1 MKKYSWIGAFSRL
14 SIGFMFL
21 LIFALSG
28 IPTQAADSS
37 LSISIDFGYDQFQ
50 AGNYKE
56 FDAVPLGKTFHLAI
70 HIYNSGPNPIR
81 IDSLKCL
88 HSGTSVSASS
98 ISRLP
103 DSVVLAPGAVFTT
116 EQLYRTVA
124 PGLSEVVCGVSG
136 IDTVTHTALSA
147 VNAQLAKLMV
157 SGETRLYF
165 NVSSATHNI
174 APVGQKIYIMAV
186 YGNRGPTTLTNVT
199 VECGPGNHGFSIG
212 LNRQTQTTLPP
223 GQSGFAEFVAVAGL
237 PGAGALIKCSITAD
251 DSSTGVRIGLSSTP
265 LLFST
270 P

>member
-1 MKKYSWIGAFSRL
+1 MKKYSWIGVFSRL

-21 LIFALSG
+21 LIFALTG
-28 IPTQAADSS
+28 IPARAADS
-37 LSISIDFGYDQFQ
+37 LLTIGIDFGYDQFGIG
-50 AGNYKE
+50 AYKE
-56 FDAVPLGKTFHLAI
+56 FDAVPLGKSFRLNI
-70 HIYNSGPNPIR
+70 SLYNLGPNPIR
-81 IDSLKCL
+81 IDSLKCSQTGSSL
-88 HSGTSVSASS
+88 SASS

-103 DSVVLAPGAVFTT
+103 NTVVLAPNTYFQT
-116 EQLYRTVA
+116 EQYYRTIS
-124 PGLSEVVCGVSG
+124 PGLSEVTCLVTGT
-136 IDTVTHTALSA
+136 DTVTHTSLSA
-147 VNAQLAKLMV
+147 EPIRIASLMV

-199 VECGPGNHGFSIG
+199 VECGPGNHGFSIR

-237 PGAGALIKCSITAD
+237 PGAGAVIKCSITAD
-251 DSSTGVRIGLSSTP
+251 DSATGAKIGLSSTP
-265 LLFST
+265 LLFRT